1 VSVPV
6 AAASTSS
13 APQDMFRRHMLLAAL
28 EERESRE
35 LLVHARVQR
44 ARAGQVIFH
53 RGDPGDGLYGVM
65 TGRVMVT
72 IESVAGKQLILNTF
86 GPGAFF
92 GEIALLD
99 GGGRTANAVAREAS
113 TLVFLARAAF
123 LRFLEARP
131 ATALRV
137 ISFLCARLRRTTQ
150 LVEDATFLSVP
161 RRLAKQIMVLVHD
174 EDRRERR
181 EKTPTVR
188 ISQAELA
195 QMLGVSREVVS
206 RQLTAWRDA
215 GLVDGTRGRLV
226 VRDLRAM
233 DHIVAGG

>member
-1 VSVPV
+1 MSVQQV
-6 AAASTSS
+6 AGGISI
-13 APQDMFRRHMLLAAL
+13 APQDLFRRHVLLAAL

-44 ARAGQVIFH
+44 ARTGQVIFN

-65 TGRVMVT
+65 TGRIVVT
-72 IESVAGKQLILNTF
+72 IESVTGKQLILNTF

-99 GGGRTANAVAREAS
+99 GGGRTATAMAREPS

-131 ATALRV
+131 TTALRV
-137 ISFLCARLRRTTQ
+137 ISFLCERLRRTTQ
-150 LVEDATFLSVP
+150 LVEDATFLSVT
-161 RRLAKQIMVLVHD
+161 RRLAKQILVLVHD
-174 EDRRERR
+174 EARRDRGS
-181 EKTPTVR
+181 TVQ

-206 RQLTAWRDA
+206 RQLGSWRDA
-215 GLVDGTRGRLV
+215 GLIDSARGRLT
-226 VRDLRAM
+226 VRDAHALDR
-233 DHIVAGG
+233 IVAGG

>member
-1 VSVPV
+1 MPGP
-6 AAASTSS
+6 AAGGISIT
-13 APQDMFRRHMLLAAL
+13 PQDMFRRHMLLAAL
-28 EERESRE
+28 EEHESRE

-72 IESVAGKQLILNTF
+72 IESAAGKQLILNTF
-86 GPGAFF
+86 GPGTFF

-99 GGGRTANAVAREAS
+99 GGGRTASAVAREAS

-137 ISFLCARLRRTTQ
+137 ISFLCERLRRTTQ

-161 RRLAKQIMVLVHD
+161 RRLAKQIVLLVND
-174 EDRRERR
+174 GERR
-181 EKTPTVR
+181 DRSEKAPTIR

-206 RQLTAWRDA
+206 RQLALWRDA
-215 GLVDGTRGRLV
+215 GLIDGGRGSLI
-226 VRDLRAM
+226 VRNLRAI
-233 DHIVAGG
+233 DEIAASA